1 MFGYVT
7 VDPKVLT
14 PQQRAHIQAV
24 IDDIT
29 GAVPGTD

>member
-14 PQQRAHIQAV
+14 PAQRERFQACYCGLCRCSAL
-24 IDDIT
+24 T
-29 GAVPGTD
+29 